1 MALLEQGAKLRVF
14 ADPMQKVFKDTTA
27 EGACP
32 PYDWNRLTGQAQA
45 FEQLD
50 LPHRWSEGCPQLGQ
64 WTLRARATLK
74 AGGKVDLR
82 NGLPPSISI
91 IFAENKAQRALDY
104 QLSGPDRKPMDAFEK
119 NQSSLLILT
128 RFNDTARSLRGF
140 FNRRIPLWEGH
151 TRSGLER
158 LADSIRDGEGDHVAL
173 ACAVVR
179 FMGDVGKGFTPSAFG
194 NRFEQEARDGCTTTC
209 RGKPATIQGLARFLL
224 AEPDHRGIS
233 KVLRRLS
240 ELKVTDRNFA
250 EIEMDYRK
258 EFWDAVQ
265 LGNFET
271 AETGLAEITHRRSY
285 SRPIPPEKAISTI
298 HKAKGLECD
307 SVIVMPCDARTFPD
321 KLDARCLL
329 YVALSRAKSRL
340 MLVIPRSDP
349 SPLLTI

>member
-209 RGKPATIQGLARFLL
+209 GTRSQAAADWQHDFQGERQ
-224 AEPDHRGIS
+224 G
-233 KVLRRLS
+233 RRERLW
-240 ELKVTDRNFA
+240 A
-250 EIEMDYRK
+250 
-258 EFWDAVQ
+258 
-265 LGNFET
+265 
-271 AETGLAEITHRRSY
+271 
-285 SRPIPPEKAISTI
+285 RPISG
-298 HKAKGLECD
+298 H
-307 SVIVMPCDARTFPD
+307 S
-321 KLDARCLL
+321 LL
-329 YVALSRAKSRL
+329 
-340 MLVIPRSDP
+340 
-349 SPLLTI
+349 